1 MKNKI
6 IWIKGTN
13 EHFKEKI
20 LFKCDCEVKEDRL
33 FLGYPFIKGYFH
45 LDKFKENNKE
55 NPFNY
60 IIAIDTYE
68 KVKNREN
75 PLKEFYAYFEEFINN
90 LEEEIKE
97 NCREINKD
105 ISSDYKSINFYF
117 KDNRAINSLRININR
132 KSITKLS
139 LYFENPF
146 NRERIE
152 QEYNKNEIVYFKEKL
167 NEFKE
172 IVLKIVEESKKE
184 NPYFKEVLS
193 FFNSF
198 KEYDTTDFY
207 EISLRCN
214 EYLDRLSI
222 YFIIENYQIPLKFN
236 DGIKDYSKSKRYFI
250 NIEEDKIYLQNGSQK
265 IEEKYLEN
273 FDSLKEFILKKVEE
287 IKESNISKIK
297 AREELNK
304 LQEEENKKNKL
315 TEEKFKNFCERFKEG
330 DKITIFGI
338 ESLFGKGEIEGRIY
352 KLDKENKSFFVI
364 VKGKRNRGLSF
375 KIGSWFEIVKKGYL

>member
-1 MKNKI
+1 MINKI

-13 EHFKEKI
+13 EHFKDKI
-20 LFKCDCEVKEDRL
+20 LFKCNCNIEEDKL
-33 FLGYPFIKGYFH
+33 ILGYPFIKGSFP

-68 KVKNREN
+68 KAINREN

-90 LEEEIKE
+90 LKEKIKE

-105 ISSDYKSINFYF
+105 ISPDYKSINFYF
-117 KDNRAINSLRININR
+117 KDNRAVNSLRININR

-207 EISLRCN
+207 EISLRCK

-222 YFIIENYQIPLKFN
+222 YFSIENYQIPLKFN

-250 NIEEDKIYLQNGSQK
+250 NIEEDKIYLQNGSQEISK
-265 IEEKYLEN
+265 EYLKN

-315 TEEKFKNFCERFKEG
+315 TKEKFKDFCEKFKEG
-330 DKITIFGI
+330 DKITILGI
-338 ESLFGKGEIEGRIY
+338 ESLWGKGKIEGRIY
-352 KLDKENKSFFVI
+352 NLNKENKSFFI
-364 VKGKRNRGLSF
+364 IAKGKRNRGLSF
-375 KIGSWFEIVKKGYL
+375 KIGSWFESAKKGYL